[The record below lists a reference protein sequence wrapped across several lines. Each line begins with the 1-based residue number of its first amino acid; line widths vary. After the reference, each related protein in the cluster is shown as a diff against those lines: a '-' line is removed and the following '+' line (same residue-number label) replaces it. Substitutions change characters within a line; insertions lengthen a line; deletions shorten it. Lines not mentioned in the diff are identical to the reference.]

1 MADVGHG
8 RSRVGAQ
15 RDGQR
20 GARLGRSGRDIAR
33 AGAEQR
39 EPGPRGDRKPV
50 ERVRG
55 RLGPDAEPVAQPG
68 IGIGREAEDRG
79 LIAGEIGE
87 TGWTFAGEH
96 RRGGEVIGGGV
107 TRRARTLWRRSRRV
121 KSRAPLD
128 LLRWAVVE
136 AAFFDLDKTVI
147 ATSSVMALGGRFY
160 REGLISKRTIMRGI
174 YAQVVYLLLGADD
187 EKMERMREAMLALT
201 KGWDQERVSEI
212 VRETL
217 DDVLTPIIY
226 AEALELI
233 DEHKRA
239 GRKTVII
246 SSSPIE
252 TVAPLGEHLGVDD
265 VIATRA
271 RLDLE
276 GRYTG
281 ELEFYAYGPHKAD
294 AIREM
299 AVKDGIDLANS
310 YAYSDSITDLPM
322 LELVGNPVAVNPDR
336 ELTRVAREREWD
348 TRWFQHP
355 VRLRDRVP
363 VPPKGPTL
371 AAGSAAALVG
381 TGIVLYVWLRR
392 RALGTR

>member
-1 MADVGHG
+1 MASTGE
-8 RSRVGAQ
+8 
-15 RDGQR
+15 
-20 GARLGRSGRDIAR
+20 GAREPNRD
-33 AGAEQR
+33 ET
-39 EPGPRGDRKPV
+39 
-50 ERVRG
+50 VRQG
-55 RLGPDAEPVAQPG
+55 S
-68 IGIGREAEDRG
+68 
-79 LIAGEIGE
+79 
-87 TGWTFAGEH
+87 
-96 RRGGEVIGGGV
+96 
-107 TRRARTLWRRSRRV
+107 TRRLALVAT
-121 KSRAPLD
+121 KQ
-128 LLRWAVVE
+128 

-160 REGLISKRTIMRGI
+160 REGLISKRTIVRGI

-187 EKMERMREAMLALT
+187 EKMERMREAMLGLT
-201 KGWDQERVSEI
+201 KGWDQARVSEI

-217 DDVLTPIIY
+217 DEVLTPIIY

-233 DEHKRA
+233 ESHKAA

-252 TVAPLGEHLGVDD
+252 TVQPLGEHLGVDD

-271 RLDLE
+271 RIDEE

-299 AVKDGIDLANS
+299 AVKEGIDLARS
-310 YAYSDSITDLPM
+310 YGYSDSITDLPM

-336 ELTRVAREREWD
+336 ELTRVARERAWEM
-348 TRWFQHP
+348 RWFQHP

-371 AAGSAAALVG
+371 AAGSAAAAVG
-381 TGIVLYVWLRR
+381 TGIALYVWLRR
-392 RALGTR
+392 RAPGTR